1 MNQLYPLLT
10 KTVLPAIKRI
20 VLLATVLLY
29 GFVANAQSLDFNA
42 PTIVSGTDLQ
52 PGCVYRFS
60 KITSTGLIDAL
71 VKVDSLIGVSLSGI
85 DATPSG
91 ASTTALQPQLSSM
104 GGVGYHY
111 AVFTITFVNT
121 GSTTPTPIFNF
132 SSVFMGLDGSNQMT
146 EFNAITVDNPSWQY
160 VSSTP
165 KVAVVQNGNS
175 VWGTATDSKPTG
187 GQGIDENDSTQ
198 MFRVSTASTSSVTM
212 RVGFYQ
218 NQNGWNGNDLF
229 SLNMQGGDFA
239 LTLLPEKLL
248 NFTTQLANERVWLSW
263 SGTQEQNVSHYTIE
277 RSYDNQQFEQIALL
291 FPAEDNS
298 TINSYSYKD
307 PIKNT
312 GAAVIYY
319 RLKMIDKEG
328 KFKYSSIRSVRMG
341 NVNDTVK
348 VNAYPN
354 PVINELH
361 ISVPQ
366 EWQNKMVSG
375 QLLNSNGSIIK
386 TFNIQQSVTIGMS
399 DVPAGTYYIKV
410 ANEKEISTQ
419 AIVKRNS
426 R

>member
-1 MNQLYPLLT
+1 MNQLYPVLT
-10 KTVLPAIKRI
+10 KTVLPAVKRI
-20 VLLATVLLY
+20 VLLATVSLY
-29 GFVANAQSLDFNA
+29 AFVANAQSLNFNA

-52 PGCVYRFS
+52 AGCVYRFS

-91 ASTTALQPQLSSM
+91 ASTTAFQPLLSSLS
-104 GGVGYHY
+104 GVGYHY

-121 GSTTPTPIFNF
+121 GSITSTPIFNF

-146 EFNAITVDNPSWQY
+146 EFNTITVDNPNWQY

-165 KVAVVQNGNS
+165 KVEVEQEGNR

-198 MFRVSTASTSSVTM
+198 MFRVSTASTNSVTL

-218 NQNGWNGNDLF
+218 SQNGWNGNDLF

-263 SGTQEQNVSHYTIE
+263 SGNQEQNVSHYTIE
-277 RSYDNQQFEQIALL
+277 RSYDNQQFEQVALL
-291 FPAEDNS
+291 FPEEENS
-298 TINSYSYKD
+298 AVNSYSYKD

-312 GAAVIYY
+312 TAAVIYY
-319 RLKMIDKEG
+319 RLKMVDREG
-328 KFKYSSIRSVRMG
+328 KYKYSSIRSVRMG

-354 PVINELH
+354 PVLNELH

-366 EWQNKMVSG
+366 QWQNKTISG

-386 TFNIQQSVTIGMS
+386 TFNIQQNATIGMG

>member
-1 MNQLYPLLT
+1 MNQLYPVLT
-10 KTVLPAIKRI
+10 KTALPAIKRI
-20 VLLATVLLY
+20 VLLVTVSLY
-29 GFVANAQSLDFNA
+29 GFVANSQSLNFNA

-71 VKVDSLIGVSLSGI
+71 VKIDSLIGVSLSGI

-91 ASTTALQPQLSSM
+91 ASTTALQPQLSSL

-121 GSTTPTPIFNF
+121 VSTSPTPIFNF

-146 EFNAITVDNPSWQY
+146 EFNAITVDNPNWQY
-160 VSSTP
+160 VSNTP
-165 KVAVVQNGNS
+165 KVAVVQDGNS
-175 VWGTATDSKPTG
+175 VWGTATSSKPTG

-198 MFRVSTASTSSVTM
+198 MYRVSTASTNSVTM

-218 NQNGWNGNDLF
+218 NQDGWTGNDLF

-248 NFTTQLANERVWLSW
+248 NFTTRLTNEKVWLSW
-263 SGTQEQNVSHYTIE
+263 SGNQEQNVSHYTIE
-277 RSYDNQQFEQIALL
+277 RSYDNQQFEQVALL

-298 TINSYSYKD
+298 TVNSYSYKD

-312 GAAVIYY
+312 AAVVIYY
-319 RLKMIDKEG
+319 RLKMVDKEG
-328 KFKYSSIRSVRMG
+328 KFKYSSIRSVRQG

-354 PVINELH
+354 PVLNELH

-366 EWQNKMVSG
+366 DWQNKTVSG

-386 TFNIQQSVTIGMS
+386 TFNIQQNATIGMG

-419 AIVKRNS
+419 TIVKRNS